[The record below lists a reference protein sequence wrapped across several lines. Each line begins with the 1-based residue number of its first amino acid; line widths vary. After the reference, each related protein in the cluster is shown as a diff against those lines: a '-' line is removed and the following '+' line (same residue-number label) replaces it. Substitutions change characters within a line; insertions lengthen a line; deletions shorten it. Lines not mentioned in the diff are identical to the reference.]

1 MQWGGR
7 GNILMWCSQSLVR
20 GFHFLV
26 LCYYLQ
32 YLQPL
37 TNESFYT
44 TSFALLAVSA
54 CISSISCKFYSL
66 QLVHTDDWLVLWM
79 LTWLYFQFIYFIQ
92 QHSVLTLQFR
102 YTLYLLYTISDISR
116 RSCVLTSKLLGWIA
130 SHPSRKNLDDKVRRF
145 SLYPPNVVRN
155 RPNVRAVILSNNII
169 K

>member
-1 MQWGGR
+1 
-7 GNILMWCSQSLVR
+7 MWCSQSLVR

-37 TNESFYT
+37 TNESFYK

-79 LTWLYFQFIYFIQ
+79 FTWLYFQFIYFIQ
-92 QHSVLTLQFR
+92 QHVLTLQFKLFT
-102 YTLYLLYTISDISR
+102 YFIQYQISQGEAVFLRVNYWAGAGLPHI
-116 RSCVLTSKLLGWIA
+116 
-130 SHPSRKNLDDKVRRF
+130 HLDDKVRRF

>member
-1 MQWGGR
+1 
-7 GNILMWCSQSLVR
+7 MWCSQSLVR

-37 TNESFYT
+37 TNESFYK

-79 LTWLYFQFIYFIQ
+79 FTWLYFQFIYFIQ
-92 QHSVLTLQFR
+92 QHVLTLQFKLFT
-102 YTLYLLYTISDISR
+102 YFIQYQISQGEAVFLQVNYWAGLPHI
-116 RSCVLTSKLLGWIA
+116 
-130 SHPSRKNLDDKVRRF
+130 HLDDKVRRF